1 MTIKFRLPP
10 GVVGCCRLSVVA
22 VDLYIEIIILYNITR
37 GGGDGGGGGLSN
49 NLYFN
54 IRYVFHRERE
64 RERDGK
70 CFLSFSYTHFYIP
83 TTCKCAVWLFIGSV
97 FIWHM
102 YHPWSVSLTSLICND
117 HVLWSL
123 CVIPILWFFVITC
136 PAIVSMVCVSTLNHA
151 TWNKRKSFLHS
162 IIPLHDACLTA
173 IYK

>member
-64 RERDGK
+64 REGWEM
-70 CFLSFSYTHFYIP
+70 FSFF
-83 TTCKCAVWLFIGSV
+83 
-97 FIWHM
+97 
-102 YHPWSVSLTSLICND
+102 
-117 HVLWSL
+117 
-123 CVIPILWFFVITC
+123 
-136 PAIVSMVCVSTLNHA
+136 
-151 TWNKRKSFLHS
+151 FLHTF
-162 IIPLHDACLTA
+162 LHTYDL
-173 IYK
+173 